1 MRGKFSSLIQSILQL
16 LILFK
21 LIDSLKLRIYCNLY
35 TSDYGRSIFGWNV
48 VEDVNKEGLE
58 VPMSFGFN
66 CSQGALKTLAVSS
79 GGLYLSCGG
88 TDERIRIFN
97 VAENRSMGEL
107 GLHEGAITSLEFFE
121 DSHMI
126 SGSEVRNLLT
136 DFMCISNGYF
146 NLLIFLE
153 VGCEFYYQVK
163 YVISIT

>member
-1 MRGKFSSLIQSILQL
+1 MLIRGVSFRSVAQL

-21 LIDSLKLRIYCNLY
+21 LIDSLKLRFFSSAYV
-35 TSDYGRSIFGWNV
+35 YGNRRSIFGWNV

-66 CSQGALKTLAVSS
+66 CSQGALKTLAISS

-97 VAENRSMGEL
+97 VSENRSMGEL

-126 SGSEVRNLLT
+126 SGSEVKDLSIDYRPKKLL
-136 DFMCISNGYF
+136 M
-146 NLLIFLE
+146 
-153 VGCEFYYQVK
+153 
-163 YVISIT
+163 